1 MAEKKSHDP
10 ERRRYPRV
18 KAKVPAELICSGKSQ
33 MRTATDEIS
42 LCGCY
47 IETMFT
53 MDVGTKLG
61 LVFSLN
67 QDRVGANGIVATKH
81 PQVGNGID
89 FTEMEPESRLKLG
102 EYIAEREREAKTS
115 RPKGAILLLCTFL
128 NNHQLK
134 PQLAKGFSACSLP
147 KRIFVFPLD
156 QGREGRQPPSRASEK
171 VDSRKRNRRPLRRQH
186 I

>member
-1 MAEKKSHDP
+1 MDEKKSFDP

-18 KAKVPAELICSGKSQ
+18 KAKVPVELLCSGKSQ

-89 FTEMEPESRLKLG
+89 FTDMEPESRLKLG
-102 EYIAEREREAKTS
+102 EYIAEREREAKT
-115 RPKGAILLLCTFL
+115 
-128 NNHQLK
+128 
-134 PQLAKGFSACSLP
+134 
-147 KRIFVFPLD
+147 
-156 QGREGRQPPSRASEK
+156 
-171 VDSRKRNRRPLRRQH
+171 
-186 I
+186 

>member
-1 MAEKKSHDP
+1 MGESKSHDP

-18 KAKVPAELICSGKSQ
+18 KAKIPIELLCSGKPQ

-53 MDVGTKLG
+53 MDLGTKLG

-67 QDRVGANGIVATKH
+67 QERVDAKGIVVTKH

-89 FTEMEPESRLKLG
+89 FTDMAPDGRLKLS
-102 EYIAEREREAKTS
+102 EYIAERERETT
-115 RPKGAILLLCTFL
+115 PTE
-128 NNHQLK
+128 
-134 PQLAKGFSACSLP
+134 P
-147 KRIFVFPLD
+147 
-156 QGREGRQPPSRASEK
+156 GR
-171 VDSRKRNRRPLRRQH
+171 
-186 I
+186 